1 MEKHQP
7 KDASE
12 LKGKTGLRRLMNA
25 AKYSAQGFRGAWQTE
40 EAFRQ
45 EAILACVMLPVA
57 VLLPVTTVDKL
68 LLILVLFIVLIVDRI
83 S

>member
-25 AKYSAQGFRGAWQTE
+25 AKYSAQGSGGLGRQKRLSAKRRFWLASCCLSRFFFR
-40 EAFRQ
+40 
-45 EAILACVMLPVA
+45 
-57 VLLPVTTVDKL
+57 
-68 LLILVLFIVLIVDRI
+68 
-83 S
+83 